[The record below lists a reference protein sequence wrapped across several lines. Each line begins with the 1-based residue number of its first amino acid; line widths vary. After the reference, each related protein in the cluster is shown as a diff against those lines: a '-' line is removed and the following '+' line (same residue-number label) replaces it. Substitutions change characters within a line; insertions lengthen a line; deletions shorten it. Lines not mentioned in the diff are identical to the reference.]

1 MSEFISSNN
10 ARQKILAKLNKV
22 LDGADPNKLP
32 PETPFDYPEK
42 NREEMIAQFVGQLQA
57 NHAEVV
63 EVSRESLAL
72 EINRQLQQR
81 DITTLMYGAQG
92 QYAPLFDSRLAE
104 DVQLVDYADDI
115 EHCKEQLFFDTP
127 AGITAARYGI
137 AATGTLVLWPD
148 AAEPRSLSLVPPLH
162 LVILDKSQLYR
173 DFGALMAEQQ
183 WHKKLP
189 TNIVL
194 VSGPSKTAD
203 IQQTLAYGAHGPK
216 ELVVLLL
223 DEQV

>member
-1 MSEFISSNN
+1 MSDFISSNK
-10 ARQKILAKLNKV
+10 ARQNILAKLNKV
-22 LDGADPNKLP
+22 LDGADPSKLP
-32 PETPFDYPEK
+32 TETPFDYPAK
-42 NREEMIAQFVGQLQA
+42 SQDEMMAQFVGQLQA

-63 EVSRESLAL
+63 DVTRESLAS
-72 EINRQLQQR
+72 EISRQLQQR
-81 DITTLMYGAQG
+81 HITSLMYGAQG
-92 QYAPLFDSRLAE
+92 QYSPLFDSRLAS
-104 DVQLVDYADDI
+104 DIQLMDYAGDI
-115 EHCKEQLFFDTP
+115 ETCKEQLFFDTP

-148 AAEPRSLSLVPPLH
+148 ANEPRSLSLVPPLH
-162 LVILDKSQLYR
+162 LVILDKTQLFR

-183 WHKKLP
+183 WHRKLP

-223 DEQV
+223 DDQV